1 MARGSCLVVERS
13 QFEIKAIWIISK
25 TDYICTWN
33 GTLPMCVQ
41 LGVNV
46 TYKDEVR
53 SPAVEPALVSGSAFL
68 LFLG

>member
-1 MARGSCLVVERS
+1 
-13 QFEIKAIWIISK
+13 
-25 TDYICTWN
+25 
-33 GTLPMCVQ
+33 MCVQ